1 MRSWSPD
8 QAVRLR
14 RARAHVVAALVVAVA
29 APGVARAEIYSWV
42 DDAGNLHFSNVD
54 KKRLV
59 AAGGSAGR
67 EYRVER
73 GADVDGFGGEAPL
86 VVTLPDGGERT
97 LYPVDVARYDAIIA
111 RAAEHYNLPFA
122 FVKAIAKVESN
133 FNPRALSRASAKG
146 IMQLIDSTARLVSVE
161 DPFDAEQSIFGGA
174 RYLRMLANE
183 VGGDLSLT
191 AAAYNAGPEA
201 VRRAGGVPPYAET
214 QAYVVR
220 VTAMYRY
227 YRGKGGDGAR

>member
-1 MRSWSPD
+1 MRSSSPD

-14 RARAHVVAALVVAVA
+14 LARAAVVAALTV

-42 DDAGNLHFSNVD
+42 DEAGNLHFSNVD

-59 AAGGSAGR
+59 AAGPGDGAGR

-133 FNPRALSRASAKG
+133 FDARAVSRASAKG

-183 VGGDLSLT
+183 VGGDLALT

-201 VRRAGGVPPYAET
+201 VKRARGVPAFAET
-214 QAYVVR
+214 RAYVVR

-227 YRGKGGDGAR
+227 YRAKSEDAGR